1 MLCVTKAYA
10 LPDVDVIILDFF
22 FKSATLELI
31 EVLPAKEK
39 SILAGAE
46 FDTPLILS
54 SLEQRSVI
62 ADLCSSDDPIHI
74 PINSSLAQADA

>member
-31 EVLPAKEK
+31 EVLSAKEK
-39 SILAGAE
+39 TLLLQLGKRIQIKP
-46 FDTPLILS
+46 PLLTVKTFT
-54 SLEQRSVI
+54 E
-62 ADLCSSDDPIHI
+62 
-74 PINSSLAQADA
+74 

>member
-39 SILAGAE
+39 TLLAMVEPFVE
-46 FDTPLILS
+46 FTTRAYL
-54 SLEQRSVI
+54 
-62 ADLCSSDDPIHI
+62 
-74 PINSSLAQADA
+74 

>member
-1 MLCVTKAYA
+1 MLCVTKVYA

-39 SILAGAE
+39 TL
-46 FDTPLILS
+46 LILTLIS
-54 SLEQRSVI
+54 Y
-62 ADLCSSDDPIHI
+62 DPII
-74 PINSSLAQADA
+74 LRFFSLNCTVLQNLAKYF

>member
-31 EVLPAKEK
+31 EVLPAKDKTLLIQSQSNTLQQSRSEGFHQEAFDYAEVIVQCADEEK
-39 SILAGAE
+39 V
-46 FDTPLILS
+46 D
-54 SLEQRSVI
+54 
-62 ADLCSSDDPIHI
+62 
-74 PINSSLAQADA
+74 

>member
-10 LPDVDVIILDFF
+10 LPDVEFIILDFF

-39 SILAGAE
+39 TLLAK
-46 FDTPLILS
+46 
-54 SLEQRSVI
+54 
-62 ADLCSSDDPIHI
+62 
-74 PINSSLAQADA
+74 NKDAGGKTTVEI

>member
-39 SILAGAE
+39 TLLPRGQIRIAYFVLRYMKALPYQFGWA
-46 FDTPLILS
+46 TIS
-54 SLEQRSVI
+54 SFRDHSRVTE
-62 ADLCSSDDPIHI
+62 
-74 PINSSLAQADA
+74 

>member
-39 SILAGAE
+39 TLLHTSNDIW
-46 FDTPLILS
+46 
-54 SLEQRSVI
+54 R
-62 ADLCSSDDPIHI
+62 
-74 PINSSLAQADA
+74 

>member
-39 SILAGAE
+39 TLL
-46 FDTPLILS
+46 P
-54 SLEQRSVI
+54 Q
-62 ADLCSSDDPIHI
+62 
-74 PINSSLAQADA
+74 INAV

>member
-1 MLCVTKAYA
+1 MLCVTKVYA

-39 SILAGAE
+39 TLLFVCISIFL
-46 FDTPLILS
+46 FLKS
-54 SLEQRSVI
+54 SVLKSVF
-62 ADLCSSDDPIHI
+62 
-74 PINSSLAQADA
+74 